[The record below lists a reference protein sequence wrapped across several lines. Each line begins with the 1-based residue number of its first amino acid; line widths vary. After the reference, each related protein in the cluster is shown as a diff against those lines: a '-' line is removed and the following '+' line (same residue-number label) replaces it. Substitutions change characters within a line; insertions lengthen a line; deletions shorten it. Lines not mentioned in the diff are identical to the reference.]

1 MSRALKKEQKLY
13 LWDWSQLEDPGPRF
27 ENMVASHLLKAVH
40 GWSDL
45 GDGDF
50 GLRYLRDKEK
60 REVDFLITDK
70 GRPVVLI
77 EAKLS
82 DEKPSDALLH
92 FRALLGGIPAIQVIR
107 RPGVDRV
114 GRGFRVVSA
123 GRFLAGL
130 L

>member
-1 MSRALKKEQKLY
+1 MKRRLLLGAFAGSICVLSCMAAWVSARPA
-13 LWDWSQLEDPGPRF
+13 
-27 ENMVASHLLKAVH
+27 VA
-40 GWSDL
+40 GWRDCGL
-45 GDGDF
+45 GDF
-50 GLRYLRDKEK
+50 ALHYVRDKEK